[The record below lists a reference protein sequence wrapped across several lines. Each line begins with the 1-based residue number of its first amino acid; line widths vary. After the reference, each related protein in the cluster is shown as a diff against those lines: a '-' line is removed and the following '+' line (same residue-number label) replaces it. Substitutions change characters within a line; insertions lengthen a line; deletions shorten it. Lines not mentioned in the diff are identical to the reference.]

1 MVRLKLFDYVNVAF
15 LIVVCCSIIA
25 PFLFVIS
32 QSLMSNEDIM
42 RNGVTFFP
50 KHIVFDSYVY
60 LLAGSS
66 RVYRAFGNSL
76 FITFFGTFFSLL
88 FTGSI
93 AYALSKK
100 YLPYRTVVTAVL
112 LASMFFGGG
121 LIPSYLLI
129 TALGLKNSLWAIMI
143 PSFLNVWY
151 AFLLRN
157 FFMEI
162 PQEVEESA
170 RIDGANDMVIFAR
183 IALPMSMPA
192 IATIGLFYAVGYW
205 NSWFSAS
212 IYLSD
217 QSKWPLQLLLK
228 SMLLSFDPNMSG
240 VSESLGLLAVLSKDS
255 VRAAMIMITTVPILL
270 VYPFI
275 QRYFVK
281 GMIVGSVKG

>member
-1 MVRLKLFDYVNVAF
+1 MVRLKLFDYVNAAF

-50 KHIVFDSYVY
+50 QHVVFDSYVY
-60 LLAGSS
+60 LLTGSS
-66 RVYRAFGNSL
+66 KVYRAFGNSL

-100 YLPYRTVVTAVL
+100 YLPYRNVVTAVL

-121 LIPSYLLI
+121 LIPSYLLV
-129 TALGLKNSLWAIMI
+129 TALGLKNSLWAVMI

-170 RIDGANDMVIFAR
+170 RIDGANDVIIFAR

-192 IATIGLFYAVGYW
+192 IATIGLFYAVGFW

-217 QSKWPLQLLLK
+217 PSKWPLQLLLK

-240 VSESLGLLAVLSKDS
+240 VAESLGLLATLSKDS

-270 VYPFI
+270 VYPFL

>member
-1 MVRLKLFDYVNVAF
+1 MVRLKLFDYVNAVF
-15 LIVVCCSIIA
+15 LIVVCCSIVV

-50 KHIVFDSYVY
+50 KHVVFDSYIY
-60 LLAGSS
+60 LLTGSS
-66 RVYRAFGNSL
+66 RVYQAFGNSF
-76 FITFFGTFFSLL
+76 FITFFGTLFSLL

-100 YLPYRTVVTAVL
+100 YLPYRNAVTAVL

-129 TALGLKNSLWAIMI
+129 TALGLKNSLWAVMI

-170 RIDGANDMVIFAR
+170 RIDGANDVTIFAR
-183 IALPMSMPA
+183 IAMPMSMPA

-212 IYLSD
+212 IYLSE

-228 SMLLSFDPNMSG
+228 SMLLAFDPNMSG
-240 VSESLGLLAVLSKDS
+240 VAESLGLLAALSKDS

-270 VYPFI
+270 VYPFL

>member
-1 MVRLKLFDYVNVAF
+1 MVRLKLFDYINAVF
-15 LIVVCCSIIA
+15 LIVVCCSIIV

-50 KHIVFDSYVY
+50 RHVVFDSYKY
-60 LLAGSS
+60 LLTGSS
-66 RVYRAFGNSL
+66 RVYQAFGNSF
-76 FITFFGTFFSLL
+76 FITFFGTLFSLL

-100 YLPYRTVVTAVL
+100 YLPYRNVVTAVL

-129 TALGLKNSLWAIMI
+129 TALGLKNSLWAVMI

-162 PQEVEESA
+162 PPEVEESA
-170 RIDGANDMVIFAR
+170 HIDGANDVTIFAR

-212 IYLSD
+212 IYLSE

-228 SMLLSFDPNMSG
+228 SMLLAFDPNMSG
-240 VSESLGLLAVLSKDS
+240 VAESLGLLAALSKDS

-270 VYPFI
+270 VYPFL